1 MDDERKRQVTALAL
15 KERKDNYKKAKLLE
29 KEEAVRLTGIELQEN
44 NDFVQ
49 NLRELNALPDGEEE
63 EEEEE
68 EEEDNDADAADQHAD
83 EEDME
88 ADDAIFDELLKSV
101 E

>member
-1 MDDERKRQVTALAL
+1 LDDERKRQVTALAL

-68 EEEDNDADAADQHAD
+68 EEEDNDAADQPAD